1 MRHIVCSVAVI
12 SGPFICSLVGKG
24 AFSSTDFGVL
34 SKKIA
39 LLKPKIG
46 TDCSFAEKI
55 VGGFFFL
62 HGASDLIL
70 IFFKKKNFPLKWHRL
85 DLEHKCVNM

>member
-70 IFFKKKNFPLKWHRL
+70 ILF
-85 DLEHKCVNM
+85 